1 MQRNYLN
8 DNSSNAQS
16 LPSASFVNVGSKS
29 VARRK
34 EKKEIIQFTEENFKK
49 KTLNI
54 ILRVKKAMHSDNR
67 NSIN

>member
-49 KTLNI
+49 TLNI